1 MQAYPLDLVRTRLS
15 AQTKSQYYTGI
26 AHALRT
32 IAREEGM
39 FGLYRGLGA
48 TLLQVTPSLAI
59 NYTAYGTLRSHWL
72 DLYGRESNTVSLPE
86 TPAPCKGSS
95 VSDETP
101 SSLHVPAEQ
110 QKRCHWTALVAS
122 RPISIP
128 CPHSAQ
134 PSEVGLAARLCSC
147 TPCILWRLQNT
158 GRHA

>member
-32 IAREEGM
+32 IARDEGM

-72 DLYGRESNTVSLPE
+72 ELYGQESNTVSLLE
-86 TPAPCKGSS
+86 MFASCRGSGARAGTLVLCMS
-95 VSDETP
+95 QQSNMSIRVRLEVS
-101 SSLHVPAEQ
+101 LQ
-110 QKRCHWTALVAS
+110 QKATTDTG
-122 RPISIP
+122 
-128 CPHSAQ
+128 HSA
-134 PSEVGLAARLCSC
+134 
-147 TPCILWRLQNT
+147 
-158 GRHA
+158 